1 MTVTAFHAVPFNI
14 PLKAPFHTAAGAI
27 HQRQGWIV
35 QLVADTGRV
44 GQGECAPLPGWSA
57 DDWEDIAPIM
67 ADLSAQLDLAAL
79 SGEFNAALAW
89 LDAAFPDHP
98 ALRFGLE
105 TALADLA
112 AQQAGIPLARWL
124 NPQSQFHLP
133 VNAVI
138 PLGTVEDRVQLGRQ
152 RVAEGFSTLK
162 LKVMGLED
170 VPTLAGLRQ
179 SLGSQVQLRLDAN
192 GAWDTATAIRN
203 IRAFTPY
210 AITYIEQPV
219 PPHDLQALAEVS
231 RETDVP
237 VAADESVRDA
247 PAAQQIIA
255 LAAAQIL
262 ILKPLLIGG
271 LHACRHIAQLA
282 HDAGLLVVI
291 TTSLDSVVGRLATVH
306 LAAACA
312 SPGLAQGLATGHLLA
327 DDLAP
332 DPAAIAG
339 GQLTLPPIP
348 GLGVARVAAP

>member
-1 MTVTAFHAVPFNI
+1 VTITAFHAVPFSI
-14 PLKAPFHTAAGAI
+14 PLKAPFRTAAGAI
-27 HQRQGWIV
+27 RQRQGWIL
-35 QLVADTGRV
+35 QLHDDYGRV
-44 GQGECAPLPGWSA
+44 GQGECAPLPGWSVTA
-57 DDWEDIAPIM
+57 WEQYDALLP
-67 ADLSAQLDLAAL
+67 DLQSTLDLAAL
-79 SGEFNAALAW
+79 SGEFDAALAW
-89 LDAAFPDHP
+89 LNAVFPGHP
-98 ALRFGLE
+98 ALRFALE

-124 NPQSQFHLP
+124 NPQSELHLP

-152 RVAEGFSTLK
+152 RVAEGFGALK

-170 VPTLAGLRQ
+170 APTLAGLRQ
-179 SLGSQVQLRLDAN
+179 SIGSQVQLRLDAN

-203 IRAFTPY
+203 IRAFAPY
-210 AITYIEQPV
+210 AIEYIEQPT

-237 VAADESVRDA
+237 IAADEAVRDA

-271 LHACRHIAQLA
+271 LHACRHIAHLA
-282 HDAGLLVVI
+282 HDAGLQVVV
-291 TTSLDSVVGRLATVH
+291 TTTLDSVVGRLAAAH

-312 SPGLAQGLATGHLLA
+312 TPGLAQGLATGHLPA

-332 DPAAIAG
+332 DPTAIAG

-348 GLGVARVAAP
+348 GLGVDRVAAP